1 MNTSS
6 NWEQAAQLLK
16 ENRQLFDAFRNV
28 CCELFQIQVE
38 QKQQPFK
45 RKPAIGLRFKA
56 EADQLVVC
64 CPQFDSDKKQ
74 VRCGDQLLELLV
86 QERTEKDGTEYYRP
100 VQRLKVRLSQDVCY
114 LQRAFKSRALQ
125 DVQQLLAA
133 VKGFMEAPE
142 LQLQDM
148 ENCAI
153 CGRKLKDGQSR
164 ARGVGPECI
173 EVVRTIPLFSN
184 RSILSSERPSQLKL
198 PLSV

>member
-1 MNTSS
+1 MNTLS

-16 ENRQLFDAFRNV
+16 ENRQLFDAFRIT
-28 CCELFQIQVE
+28 CCELFQLQAE
-38 QKQQPFK
+38 RKEKPFT

-86 QERTEKDGTEYYRP
+86 QERTTKDGTEYYRP
-100 VQRLKVRLSQDVCY
+100 IQRLKVRLSQDGCY
-114 LQRAFKSRALQ
+114 LQKGYQGRTLQ
-125 DVQQLLAA
+125 DTQRLLAA
-133 VKGFMEAPE
+133 VTGFLEAPE
-142 LQLQDM
+142 QQLQDM
-148 ENCAI
+148 ANCAI

-173 EVVRTIPLFSN
+173 ELVRTIPLFSN
-184 RSILSSERPSQLKL
+184 RSILGEKPAEQLQL

>member
-74 VRCGDQLLELLV
+74 VRCGDQLL
-86 QERTEKDGTEYYRP
+86 EYYRP

-184 RSILSSERPSQLKL
+184 RSILSSEQPSQLKL